1 MRGRKALMKEDS
13 YVVIQADTTASKLEG
28 FNSTLLLPLL
38 CHMMNSHDASSFSSR
53 QAYAFNCRPNM
64 EPPSAIRVAIS
75 GGGVAG
81 ALLLHALLPLTH
93 IDAHIFE
100 SAPQFREAGVA
111 FGLGR
116 NATNAL
122 DFIGP
127 SARACLQRA
136 GGVQMKGSACYVAQG
151 EEAGEKVFQLDNST
165 TVVQRAS
172 LLHELLEG
180 TPSERMHVSK
190 KLTSV
195 DRKDDG
201 SLVVHFADGST
212 HECDILVG
220 ADGVHS
226 TVRKIVLGEDDPA
239 ATPRQT
245 GQWALMTLNP
255 YEEARASIGVSPI
268 NIEDAREY
276 AWSGNGS
283 FMMSNILSHGEVV
296 QFAIL
301 SGEELPLSVP
311 EEAKNRWSRTV
322 KAETLKN
329 MYLDKGWLP
338 HLESTVNNVKLLH
351 YNLMIASLT

>member
-1 MRGRKALMKEDS
+1 M
-13 YVVIQADTTASKLEG
+13 ASP
-28 FNSTLLLPLL
+28 ST
-38 CHMMNSHDASSFSSR
+38 
-53 QAYAFNCRPNM
+53 
-64 EPPSAIRVAIS
+64 IRVAIS

-81 ALLLHALLPLTH
+81 ALLLHALLPLPH

-127 SARACLQRA
+127 AAKACLERA

-172 LLHELLEG
+172 LLHELLDG
-180 TPSERMHVSK
+180 APPERMHVSK

-195 DRKDDG
+195 ERKDDG
-201 SLVVHFADGST
+201 SLVIHFADGST
-212 HECDILVG
+212 HDCDVLIG

-226 TVRKIVLGEDDPA
+226 TVRKIILGQNDPA

-245 GQWALMTLNP
+245 GQWAIMTLNQ
-255 YEEARASIGVSPI
+255 YEQARASIGVSPI

-276 AWSGNGS
+276 AWAGNGS
-283 FMMSNILSHGEVV
+283 FMMNNILSHGEVV

-301 SGEELPLSVP
+301 SGEELPLAVP
-311 EEAKNRWSRTV
+311 EEESIRWSRTV
-322 KAETLKN
+322 KAETLKE
-329 MYLDKGWLP
+329 MYLSKGWLP
-338 HLESTVNNVKLLH
+338 HLDSAVSDVSFPSRP
-351 YNLMIASLT
+351 Y